1 MKNIILLSFLI
12 ASSIRMYSQQP
23 KVVLSDKEGW
33 HKIGETTVDFKTE
46 TDEIVVIGAD
56 RFAFIKIKVDK
67 EPINLISFDIY
78 FESGD
83 KQSVTIGKEFKEP
96 GETRV
101 VELNGGE
108 RSIKKIVFTYKT
120 VTNAQDKKA
129 HVELWGLKTNSDK
142 KKSTK

>member
-1 MKNIILLSFLI
+1 MKNIVLFSLLVI
-12 ASSIRMYSQQP
+12 SSLRIYGQQP
-23 KVVLSDKEGW
+23 GVVISDKEGW
-33 HKIGETTVDFKTE
+33 HKIGETTVDFKKE

-56 RFAFIKIKVDK
+56 RFASVKIKVDK

-78 FESGD
+78 FDSGE
-83 KQSVTIGKEFKEP
+83 KQSVTIGKEFKAP

-101 VELNGGE
+101 VQLNGGE
-108 RSIKKIVFTYKT
+108 RNIKKVVFTYKT
-120 VTNAQDKKA
+120 VTNANDKKA